1 MILSFAESSGGI
13 GIQDSGTVIVT
24 QWNPLALIED
34 PIAVVQD
41 SLTKIK
47 IPMNFA
53 QLELLLSGLLSTGFG
68 RTGGA
73 TRRRR
78 SSGLGPSEAKH
89 RQTDP

>member
-24 QWNPLALIED
+24 QSNPLALIED

-53 QLELLLSGLLSTGFG
+53 
-68 RTGGA
+68 
-73 TRRRR
+73 
-78 SSGLGPSEAKH
+78 
-89 RQTDP
+89 